1 MAISAFPPVEDA
13 DEDGLLAI
21 GGDLEVESLLLA
33 YKSGIFP
40 WPFNPKLLA
49 WFSPPIRAVLNFN
62 ALKINRSLKRSIK
75 ENNFAV
81 RINTAFEEV
90 IHHCRSV
97 KRAKQ
102 RGTWIT
108 KDIEEAY
115 IELHKKGFAHSFECF
130 SEGKLVGGIY
140 GVSIGQFF
148 AGESMFHLSPDASK
162 IALHGLAQ
170 HLKQQ
175 GGTWMDC
182 QVMNPFLLTLG
193 AQEIPR
199 NRFMRELSAALAAQP
214 AFTFIKGPLH
224 GFPTNSR

>member
-1 MAISAFPPVEDA
+1 MAISAFPPVDSA

-33 YKSGIFP
+33 YSSGIFP

-49 WFSPPIRAVLNFN
+49 WFSPPNRAILNFN
-62 ALKINRSLKRSIK
+62 SLKINRSLKRSIK
-75 ENNFAV
+75 ENNFEV

-115 IELHKKGFAHSFECF
+115 IELHRKGFAHSFECF
-130 SEGKLVGGIY
+130 SENKLVGGIY

-148 AGESMFHLSPDASK
+148 AGESMFHLVPDASK
-162 IALHGLAQ
+162 VALNGLA
-170 HLKQQ
+170 HYLSLQ

-193 AQEIPR
+193 ADEIPR
-199 NRFMRELSAALAAQP
+199 NRFMAELSEALAAQP
-214 AFTFIKGPLH
+214 PFTFIKGAFD
-224 GFPTNSR
+224 GFPTSSR